1 MVSHRVGKRC
11 DACHLTTPS
20 RRDEPV
26 KEVKYGSGSNAR
38 QEGHCGGATLL
49 ELMWAIAIVG
59 TLLVVAMPHVD
70 RWQDRLATHRAA
82 TELMSFYHHARY
94 AGMMRAARVRMQFA
108 PDTLQAY
115 YESLRDSLFLSV
127 PGPAARGVAM
137 RASRSVIRIQANGI
151 GWGAANTKIVLQRG
165 SAAESLTTSRLGRLK
180 WW

>member
-1 MVSHRVGKRC
+1 
-11 DACHLTTPS
+11 
-20 RRDEPV
+20 
-26 KEVKYGSGSNAR
+26 
-38 QEGHCGGATLL
+38 
-49 ELMWAIAIVG
+49 
-59 TLLVVAMPHVD
+59 
-70 RWQDRLATHRAA
+70 
-82 TELMSFYHHARY
+82 MSFYHHARY

-151 GWGAANTKIVLQRG
+151 GWGAANTKIVLRRG